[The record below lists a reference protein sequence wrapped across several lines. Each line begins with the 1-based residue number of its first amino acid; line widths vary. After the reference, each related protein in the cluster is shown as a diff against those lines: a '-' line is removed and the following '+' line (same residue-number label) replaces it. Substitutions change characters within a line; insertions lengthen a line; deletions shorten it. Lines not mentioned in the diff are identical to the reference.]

1 MSFLKELFSRYTLHE
16 GQSKSAELA
25 YFFSIVTV
33 SVFDFYAD
41 AHRVSSAF
49 YR

>member
-1 MSFLKELFSRYTLHE
+1 MNFLKELFGRYTLHE
-16 GQSKSAELA
+16 GKANLRSWRI
-25 YFFSIVTV
+25 FSVIAV

-41 AHRVSSAF
+41 AHRVSSDF

>member
-25 YFFSIVTV
+25 YFFLLSLFPFLIFLLTLTAYLPL
-33 SVFDFYAD
+33 STD
-41 AHRVSSAF
+41 
-49 YR
+49 